1 MRTNL
6 ESINNEGEEEQILR
20 FCAAMFEYDATE
32 DPIRKEI
39 LSEEIRQL
47 KKQLIG
53 RLPEFKNVDCIVAG
67 DKDAERAE
75 FVVCAESTPDAFRV
89 KGTVEATCSKCGV
102 AVLLSPDSPK
112 GPPKMCM
119 TCAIELAEKRDK
131 EEGQDSFGV

>member
-1 MRTNL
+1 MRTNI
-6 ESINNEGEEEQILR
+6 ESINNEDELEQILR
-20 FCAAMFEYDATE
+20 FFTAMAEYDVTE
-32 DPIRKEI
+32 DPIRQQI

-53 RLPEFKNVDCIVAG
+53 RLPEFKNIDCIVAG
-67 DKDAERAE
+67 DKDQDKAEMI
-75 FVVCAESTPDAFRV
+75 VCAEATPDAFRV

-112 GPPKMCM
+112 GPPKVCM
-119 TCAIELAEKRDK
+119 PCAIKLAEKRDK